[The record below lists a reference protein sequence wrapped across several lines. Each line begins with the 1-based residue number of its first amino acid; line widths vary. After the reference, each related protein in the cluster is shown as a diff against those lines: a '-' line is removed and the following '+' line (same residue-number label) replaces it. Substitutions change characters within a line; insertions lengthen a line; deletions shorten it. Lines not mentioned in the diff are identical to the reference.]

1 MFINSSAKYYQ
12 VNKERL
18 QQKLM
23 RDIKIFKKKK
33 KQKWQYCRE
42 GHKNLPK
49 DGKQKLVEY
58 RKMSYYNYMKLFS
71 LETFRGFLGL
81 G

>member
-1 MFINSSAKYYQ
+1 MFTNSSAKYYQ

-42 GHKNLPK
+42 GHKNLPE
-49 DGKQKLVEY
+49 DEKQKLVEY